1 MRVPVGG
8 LPLSSAARDAAPSL
22 AAGTAA
28 AACQGLRRLSRARAE
43 IVLAPATW
51 GIAGEAV
58 PAASGVV
65 ASPGREG
72 GAGAAQRGSRR
83 WLVESAR
90 TAPAA
95 GGILAERK
103 ALRNRHVPAGQLP
116 EGARVIMPPGPCVP
130 FPGAGGTFPPARRPA
145 ARSPSEAAVATR
157 TPSGASART
166 IGIVGIKCQEAL
178 RRRVTPPVLAHRPS
192 SGLRPPSPAS
202 GRRVDARTTPLPC
215 AAWERVPEGR
225 VRARATAR
233 VAATGAGAPALIRRS
248 RATFSRK
255 REKGPASIAFSRR
268 REKDDGRS
276 SLRASAGTDDD
287 GIATCTDYFRY
298 FFVWYVSA
306 SSMTSTMRSTCW
318 RVRTRGGEMMKVS

>member
-1 MRVPVGG
+1 MTGG
-8 LPLSSAARDAAPSL
+8 
-22 AAGTAA
+22 G
-28 AACQGLRRLSRARAE
+28 E
-43 IVLAPATW
+43 IVSGAGTW

-72 GAGAAQRGSRR
+72 GAGAAQRGDRR
-83 WLVESAR
+83 WLVSK
-90 TAPAA
+90 APIQRPRPA
-95 GGILAERK
+95 GSLAERK

-116 EGARVIMPPGPCVP
+116 EGARVVMPPGPCVP

-166 IGIVGIKCQEAL
+166 IGTVGIKCQE
-178 RRRVTPPVLAHRPS
+178 RIVEGVSHRCWRTGPH
-192 SGLRPPSPAS
+192 PA
-202 GRRVDARTTPLPC
+202 R
-215 AAWERVPEGR
+215 
-225 VRARATAR
+225 
-233 VAATGAGAPALIRRS
+233 

-255 REKGPASIAFSRR
+255 

-306 SSMTSTMRSTCW
+306 SSMTSTMRSTCC